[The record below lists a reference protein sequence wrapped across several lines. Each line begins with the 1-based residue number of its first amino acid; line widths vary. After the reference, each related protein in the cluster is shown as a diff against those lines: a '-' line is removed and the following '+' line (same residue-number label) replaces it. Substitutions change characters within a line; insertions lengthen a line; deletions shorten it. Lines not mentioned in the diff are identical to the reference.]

1 MSANGAS
8 NIVTT
13 RRDAFSRITAAA
25 SAVGSSR
32 STRGWPFR
40 REASSAATAFCH
52 AADPVARLRAASAC
66 ARSAKRAIHMK
77 TCSPPRTGRRGKVFG
92 VCVARHLRHGGRR
105 PACQRCG
112 SVACCTRWRHSALC
126 RVVDLRPYAL
136 HAQRADIFATLFERE
151 FIQAQEAAGITV
163 IGQFRNPDD
172 PDRFVWLRGFRD
184 MASRATALQAFYDS
198 ALWKPPRDEANA
210 NSPTPTTCCCP
221 SRANDAGEF
230 S

>member
-1 MSANGAS
+1 LLGTFATVAAGLSASVA
-8 NIVTT
+8 
-13 RRDAFSRITAAA
+13 
-25 SAVGSSR
+25 
-32 STRGWPFR
+32 
-40 REASSAATAFCH
+40 EASHVAHDGDTA
-52 AADPVARLRAASAC
+52 
-66 ARSAKRAIHMK
+66 
-77 TCSPPRTGRRGKVFG
+77 
-92 VCVARHLRHGGRR
+92 
-105 PACQRCG
+105 RC
-112 SVACCTRWRHSALC
+112 C